1 MNQDLTQ
8 GSITGTMLLFALPMI
23 AGNLLQQAYNV
34 ADTLIVGQFLGA
46 DALAAVGSAYTL
58 MTFLTS
64 VLLGLC
70 MGSGVLFSI
79 CRGQGDGA
87 RLRRGVAV
95 SFGLVGAAALA
106 LNLAVFLA
114 IDPILR
120 FLQAPE
126 RVYGLMR
133 DYLWLVF
140 WGIGATFLYNFC
152 ASLLRAV
159 GNSAV
164 PLLFLAISAAGNI
177 VLDLFFVLVLDWGVK
192 GAAAATALA
201 QWASGIGILA
211 YTKLKFPELCPSRAE
226 CRWDG
231 GSAKEILRL
240 SSLTCLQQ
248 SVMNFGI
255 LLVQGRVNS
264 FGPAVMAAFA
274 AAVKIDSFAYMP
286 VQDFGNA
293 FSTFTA
299 QNFGARKQERI
310 RQGIRSAAA
319 CAMVFCALVSTAV
332 CVFARPLMRLFVK
345 AHETEILS
353 IGVRY
358 LRIEGAFYW
367 GIGLLFL
374 LYGLYRAVGRP
385 GMSVVLTVISLGTR
399 VVLAYALSAIP
410 AVGVTGIWVSVP
422 VGWVL
427 ADAAGVLYYRK
438 HRARLLSLQPS
449 ENRFF
454 A

>member
-1 MNQDLTQ
+1 MAHDLTQ
-8 GSITGTMLLFALPMI
+8 GNETKSILLFAVPMMI
-23 AGNLLQQAYNV
+23 GNLFQQVYNIV
-34 ADTLIVGQFLGA
+34 DTIIVGKYVGA
-46 DALAAVGSAYTL
+46 GALAAVGSSYTL
-58 MTFLTS
+58 MVFLTS
-64 VLLGLC
+64 IILGLC
-70 MGSGVLFSI
+70 MGSGVVFSQLF
-79 CRGQGDGA
+79 GA
-87 RLRRGVAV
+87 RQAEKLKHAILL
-95 SFGLVGAAALA
+95 SFAFIALVTLA
-106 LNLAVFLA
+106 INLASILLIEQILWFLR
-114 IDPILR
+114 IPPDIL
-120 FLQAPE
+120 
-126 RVYGLMR
+126 GLTR
-133 DYLWLVF
+133 EYLWIIF
-140 WGIGATFLYNFC
+140 YGIGFTFLYNYF
-152 ASLLRAV
+152 
-159 GNSAV
+159 SAV
-164 PLLFLAISAAGNI
+164 LRSIGDSVTPLCFLALSALLNVGLDLLFVVPLGMGVGGAALATVIAQGVSALLIAVYCYCKAPELRPGRRHLQLDRPLLGRIIS
-177 VLDLFFVLVLDWGVK
+177 
-192 GAAAATALA
+192 
-201 QWASGIGILA
+201 
-211 YTKLKFPELCPSRAE
+211 Y
-226 CRWDG
+226 
-231 GSAKEILRL
+231 SAL
-240 SSLTCLQQ
+240 SSVQQ
-248 SVMNFGI
+248 SIMNFGI
-255 LLVQGRVNS
+255 LMIQGLVNS
-264 FGPAVMAAFA
+264 FGVQVMAAFA

-410 AVGVTGIWVSVP
+410 AVGVTGIWASVP

-438 HRARLLSLQPS
+438 HRARLLSL
-449 ENRFF
+449 
-454 A
+454 